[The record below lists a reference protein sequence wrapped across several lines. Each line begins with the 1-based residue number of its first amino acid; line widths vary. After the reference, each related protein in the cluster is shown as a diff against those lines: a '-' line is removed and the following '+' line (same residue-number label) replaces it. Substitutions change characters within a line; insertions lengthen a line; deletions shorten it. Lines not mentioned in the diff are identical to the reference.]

1 MTFEHFLILLSSNF
15 KHFGKSRGA
24 TASPYVRPCQAPEQ
38 NISDLYHGMQ
48 RQELYQQLRGPSDT
62 SYFYRNK
69 LVTAVPFQR
78 LQPNQEISSRCLNPF
93 ICQNHDFVSVV
104 GIVYQMQFF
113 DKIYEVR
120 VRS

>member
-48 RQELYQQLRGPSDT
+48 RQELP
-62 SYFYRNK
+62 
-69 LVTAVPFQR
+69 
-78 LQPNQEISSRCLNPF
+78 
-93 ICQNHDFVSVV
+93 
-104 GIVYQMQFF
+104 
-113 DKIYEVR
+113 
-120 VRS
+120 